1 MDISNLLMGQPH
13 FYNIWGCVKRVKIIL
28 LPSFTG
34 ITKQDMKDEKAYLCV
49 CTYIYIYVLYIL
61 YIILFS
67 SGDSTAGILVAPP
80 MMFGCPN
87 NYSIDIHI

>member
-1 MDISNLLMGQPH
+1 MGQPH

-34 ITKQDMKDEKAYLCV
+34 ITKQDMKDEKAYLRV
-49 CTYIYIYVLYIL
+49 CTYIYIYIL
-61 YIILFS
+61 YMILFS

-80 MMFGCPN
+80 MMFVCPN
-87 NYSIDIHI
+87 NHFIDIHM